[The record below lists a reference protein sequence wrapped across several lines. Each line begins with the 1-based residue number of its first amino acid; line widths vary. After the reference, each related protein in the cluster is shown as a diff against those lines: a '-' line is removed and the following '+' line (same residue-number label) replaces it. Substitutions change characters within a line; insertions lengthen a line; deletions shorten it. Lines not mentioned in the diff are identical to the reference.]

1 MASSY
6 STDLKLELM
15 VTGENAGTWGDKTN
29 TNLNLVQQAIAGV
42 ESITLTDGGTKALAM
57 SDAALSDARNM
68 VLKLATITLSGASNL
83 TIPDGIEKFYILD
96 ATAVTNP
103 TNLTFKTA
111 SGTGFTLDA
120 AKIYAAYS
128 NGTNII
134 EVSLDSL
141 GGTIGTAQVADNTIT
156 AAKISNN
163 AVTTDKILQSNV
175 TTAKLAQNSVTA
187 NQITQSTITQAKL
200 AANSVGPNQLQ
211 STAVTAGSYTLASI
225 TVDEDGRLTAASTG
239 TAGGGNMYKTT
250 RIDATNLATAPL
262 LIDATNGGSGNFTA
276 NPATSKIHV
285 YIRGSGGANGPIQ
298 SPPWPSNTYGGH
310 AGFAMYKIPVTQP
323 YTVPW
328 SVGARATRNDP
339 TQPGTDGNPSVWD
352 TNIVVNGGQAGG
364 NPNPIPAQP
373 NNRQGEPGNVGGNVT
388 ATLDFSALARANTP
402 APTPAAQA
410 NPVFNSSLG
419 GFFVDNPMAD
429 EANLYGPTNA
439 PVVNREIGS
448 GPRGSQPFGNVG
460 GIHIFEDIG

>member
-1 MASSY
+1 MTSSY

-42 ESITLTDGGTKALAM
+42 ESITLTDAGTKALAM

-128 NGTNII
+128 DGTNIV
-134 EVSLDSL
+134 EVSLDTL

-200 AANSVGPNQLQ
+200 AQNSVGPNQLQ
-211 STAVTAGSYTLASI
+211 STAVTAGSYTAADI
-225 TVDEDGRLTAASTG
+225 TVDEDGRITSASSGSSGAAGFALRAGLEGPGSTTHNFNPATNTIMLFG
-239 TAGGGNMYKTT
+239 LGGGGGGGRRLSNPQPASPGGLGAFGSVIGPKPTPGSAPIIAGAAGVGNTPSQPHSPGTPGGDSGIPSYAVFGGGDGSGNGNTP
-250 RIDATNLATAPL
+250 TNLAGNGTITLTPGTGREITFESAP
-262 LIDATNGGSGNFTA
+262 DGANFFD
-276 NPATSKIHV
+276 PDS
-285 YIRGSGGANGPIQ
+285 YGSGGA
-298 SPPWPSNTYGGH
+298 GGTNS
-310 AGFAMYKIPVTQP
+310 G
-323 YTVPW
+323 
-328 SVGARATRNDP
+328 G
-339 TQPGTDGNPSVWD
+339 QPGKPGYLYIYES
-352 TNIVVNGGQAGG
+352 NG
-364 NPNPIPAQP
+364 
-373 NNRQGEPGNVGGNVT
+373 
-388 ATLDFSALARANTP
+388 
-402 APTPAAQA
+402 
-410 NPVFNSSLG
+410 
-419 GFFVDNPMAD
+419 
-429 EANLYGPTNA
+429 
-439 PVVNREIGS
+439 
-448 GPRGSQPFGNVG
+448 
-460 GIHIFEDIG
+460 

>member
-1 MASSY
+1 MTSSY

-128 NGTNII
+128 DGTNIV
-134 EVSLDSL
+134 EVSLDTL

-200 AANSVGPNQLQ
+200 AANSVGANQLQ

-239 TAGGGNMYKTT
+239 TAGGGNMRLTT
-250 RIDATNLATAPL
+250 LITNNPDVTPAPL
-262 LIDATNGGSGNFTA
+262 LVDSTNGKTGTFTA
-276 NPATSKIHV
+276 NPNSSKIHL
-285 YIRGSGGANGPIQ
+285 YARAGGGGRGPNSPNPGPT
-298 SPPWPSNTYGGH
+298 NTRGGH
-310 AGFAMYKIPVTQP
+310 GGFGLFVIPITQP
-323 YTVPW
+323 YSVPF
-328 SVGARATRNDP
+328 SIGAAP
-339 TQPGTDGNPSVWD
+339 TQPMGPTQPFTNGAPATWD
-352 TNIVVNGGQAGG
+352 TNIVCTGGQSGRESAFPGLGGAPGRAGTG
-364 NPNPIPAQP
+364 P
-373 NNRQGEPGNVGGNVT
+373 VS
-388 ATLDFSALARANTP
+388 ATLDFCTAPDGNSA
-402 APTPAAQA
+402 AATNQVGYFMSKFPIA
-410 NPVFNSSLG
+410 VG
-419 GFFVDNPMAD
+419 
-429 EANLYGPTNA
+429 TNA
-439 PVVNREIGS
+439 DRVYYPTTNNAANNIVMLEGGS
-448 GPRGSQPFGNVG
+448 GASQSNNTG
-460 GIHIFEDIG
+460 GLGCFQIFEDLG